1 MMVVSHVCIPCF
13 TPFSPGLEDRFCQA
27 RFQASTRFSV
37 GFQAVGLPALF
48 PKVCRCHVAK
58 GSERYG
64 FHKGR
69 PKNLKDGRATDKV
82 SRLPEGVANGL
93 QKKGLTTDDPGWQ
106 EIGFVSLRFRSM
118 NMSRFL
124 KGACPRQDFYIIVK
138 RCRTHQQARYQKLP
152 RQDWI
157 LSFQKKLLRQYKV
170 PTEKSS
176 ARVSQSEQDM
186 RRQGSAQKLL
196 LRASESFSQRTQSSV
211 DEFDHDMLFSVTGMM
226 RMGSGESSHFLLV
239 VVILSEHVQVRELAN
254 NSAS

>member
-1 MMVVSHVCIPCF
+1 MS
-13 TPFSPGLEDRFCQA
+13 
-27 RFQASTRFSV
+27 
-37 GFQAVGLPALF
+37 
-48 PKVCRCHVAK
+48 
-58 GSERYG
+58 
-64 FHKGR
+64 
-69 PKNLKDGRATDKV
+69 
-82 SRLPEGVANGL
+82 
-93 QKKGLTTDDPGWQ
+93 
-106 EIGFVSLRFRSM
+106 
-118 NMSRFL
+118 MSRFL

-157 LSFQKKLLRQYKV
+157 LSFQKKLLRQDKV